1 MNHDLDVSIAQIRN
15 FNRYYTQLIGA
26 LNADFLGS
34 ELTMPEARLLYEIVS
49 SEPVS
54 ATVLQDRLGM
64 DAGYLSRIIARFE
77 KRGWIVRG
85 RGEDARARPISLTQ
99 DGAELFA
106 RVDVRQRDALAQLV
120 SELDRGEREDLVRSM
135 ARVRLYLSPDLA
147 PGDVRIRNFRSG
159 DLGWMIQRQAQF
171 YDAHYGWGLQLEAT
185 AAEIVTNFVRQYDP
199 ARSHCWIAELDGV
212 MAGSLMLSD
221 EGEDLARLRLVF
233 VEPFARKR
241 GIADQLLAEAT
252 SFAQNAGHRG
262 IRLWTHTVL
271 DAARR
276 LYARH
281 EFVQVNTATHYEFGE
296 PVEGETWELRFSDCG
311 SKGQSK

>member
-1 MNHDLDVSIAQIRN
+1 MNDDLDLSIAQIRN

-54 ATVLQDRLGM
+54 ATILQDRLGM

-99 DGAELFA
+99 EGGELFA
-106 RVDVRQRDALAQLV
+106 RVDIRQRDALAQLV
-120 SELDRGEREDLVRSM
+120 NGLDRGEREDLIRSM
-135 ARVRLYLSPDLA
+135 ARVRLYLSPDSA
-147 PGDVRIRNFRSG
+147 EEDVTIRSFRSG

-171 YDAHYGWGLQLEAT
+171 YDTHYGWGVQLEAT
-185 AAEIVTNFVRQYDP
+185 AAEIVTNFVRAYDP
-199 ARSHCWIAELDGV
+199 ARSHCWIAELDDV

-221 EGEDLARLRLVF
+221 EGEDMARLRLVF

-241 GIADQLLAEAT
+241 GIADALLAEAIR
-252 SFAQNAGHRG
+252 FAQSAGHSG
-262 IRLWTHTVL
+262 IRLWTHTIL

-281 EFVQVNTATHYEFGE
+281 GFVQTEVATHYEFGE
-296 PVEGETWELRFSDCG
+296 PVEGETWEMRFSHHG
-311 SKGQSK
+311 AEVQGQ